1 MLTAEKSV
9 ATAKSNKEWRPP
21 GILERV
27 TCPHCWEQYAP
38 EKLLWISEH
47 SDLLGDQRL
56 GPDHQIRFLP
66 TRFSVAGEALDG
78 KGFVCHHLACPNC
91 HLAIPRSLLEME
103 PLFLSI
109 FGAPASGKSFF
120 LAAMTWELRKI
131 LPLEFQVSF
140 ADADPVMNRNL
151 NDYEDSVF
159 AGSTSKELVPL
170 ASLIRKTEEQ
180 GDLYDSV
187 SFGNQT
193 VSYPRPFL
201 FSVQPKQEHPNGAK
215 GGALSRTVC
224 LYDNAG
230 ESFQPG
236 KDSAAAPVT
245 RHMAHSRVL
254 FFVFDPT
261 QDNRFQRRMSAEGC
275 GMMTSTRT
283 MRQEPILQEAASR
296 IRRYAGLRQS
306 EKHTRPLVVILTKF
320 DAWWKLMGEQP
331 PSQPWRQARQAAF
344 GDAIQA
350 VMSALDVG
358 LIERQSQ
365 SAREVLLN
373 TTPEIVTAAEGFAR
387 EVIYVPVSAVGWNV
401 EVDSKTGQPAIRSAD
416 ADPYWVTTPFLYGL
430 SRSAPGLIPA
440 ITKR

>member
-1 MLTAEKSV
+1 MS
-9 ATAKSNKEWRPP
+9 TAKTEKDWRPR
-21 GILERV
+21 GILQRI
-27 TCPHCWEQYAP
+27 TCPHCWEQFAP

-56 GPDHQIRFLP
+56 GPDQQIRFLP
-66 TRFSVAGEALDG
+66 TRFSVSGEALDA
-78 KGFVCHHLACPNC
+78 KGFVCHQLACPQC
-91 HLAIPRSLLEME
+91 HLSIPRSLLEME

-109 FGAPASGKSFF
+109 FGAPASGKSYY
-120 LAAMTWELRKI
+120 LAAMTWELRRI
-131 LPLEFQVSF
+131 LPLQFHVSF
-140 ADADPVMNRNL
+140 SDADPVMNRSL
-151 NDYEDSVF
+151 NDYEESLF
-159 AGSTSKELVPL
+159 SGSSTDNLVPL

-180 GDLYDSV
+180 GDLYDTV
-187 SFGNQT
+187 SYGNQT

-201 FSVQPKQEHPNGAK
+201 FSAQPQPEHPNGDQGAK
-215 GGALSRTVC
+215 LSRTVC

-261 QDNRFQRRMSAEGC
+261 QDSRFQRRMTAEGC
-275 GMMTSTRT
+275 ALATSTRT

-306 EKHTRPLVVILTKF
+306 EKHSRPLVVILTKF
-320 DAWWKLMGEQP
+320 DAWYRLLGGQVADD
-331 PSQPWRQARQAAF
+331 PWRQVRQSNADGSSQF
-344 GDAIQA
+344 TI
-350 VMSALDVG
+350 SALDTN
-358 LIERQSQ
+358 LIEQQSQ
-365 SAREVLLN
+365 AARQILLT

-401 EVDSKTGQPAIRSAD
+401 EVDSRTGQPAIRPAE
-416 ADPYWVTTPFLYGL
+416 AAPYWVTTPFLYGL
-430 SRSAPGLIPA
+430 ARSAQGLIP
-440 ITKR
+440 TKSKR

>member
-1 MLTAEKSV
+1 V
-9 ATAKSNKEWRPP
+9 ATAKTKQEWRPR

-27 TCPHCWEQYAP
+27 TCPHCWEQFPP

-56 GPDHQIRFLP
+56 GPDHQTRFLP
-66 TRFSVAGEALDG
+66 TRFNVAGEALDV
-78 KGFVCHHLACPNC
+78 KGFICHQLACPNC
-91 HLAIPRSLLEME
+91 HLSIPRSLLEME

-109 FGAPASGKSFF
+109 FGAPASGKSYF

-131 LPLEFQVSF
+131 LPLEFRVSF

-151 NDYEDSVF
+151 NDYEESVF
-159 AGSTSKELVPL
+159 SGSSADELVPL

-180 GDLYDSV
+180 GDLYDTV
-187 SFGNQT
+187 SYGNQT

-201 FSVQPKQEHPNGAK
+201 FTVQPQTEHPNGERRNT
-215 GGALSRTVC
+215 LSRTVC

-245 RHMAHSRVL
+245 RHMAHSSVL

-261 QDNRFQRRMSAEGC
+261 QDSRFQRKMTDEGC
-275 GMMTSTRT
+275 GLTTAPRT
-283 MRQEPILQEAASR
+283 MRQEPILQEAAAR

-306 EKHTRPLVVILTKF
+306 EKHNRPLVVILTKF
-320 DAWWKLMGEQP
+320 DAWWRLLANDAAPNPWQEFRQP
-331 PSQPWRQARQAAF
+331 NAVDESN
-344 GDAIQA
+344 AII
-350 VMSALDVG
+350 SALHPG
-358 LIERQSQ
+358 LIEHQSQ
-365 SAREVLLN
+365 LARDLLLR

-401 EVDSKTGQPAIRSAD
+401 EVDRRTRQQAIRPVEAQ
-416 ADPYWVTTPFLYGL
+416 PYWVTVPFLYGL
-430 SRSAPGLIPA
+430 SRSAAGLIPSV
-440 ITKR
+440 TRRPDY

>member
-1 MLTAEKSV
+1 M
-9 ATAKSNKEWRPP
+9 AKTKQEWRPR

-27 TCPHCWEQYAP
+27 TCPHCWEQFAP

-56 GPDHQIRFLP
+56 GPDHQTRFLP
-66 TRFSVAGEALDG
+66 TRFNVSGEALDV
-78 KGFVCHHLACPNC
+78 KGFVCHQLACPHC
-91 HLAIPRSLLEME
+91 HLSIPRSLLEME

-109 FGAPASGKSFF
+109 FGAPASGKSYF

-131 LPLEFQVSF
+131 LPLEFRVSF

-151 NDYEDSVF
+151 NDYEESVF
-159 AGSTSKELVPL
+159 SGSSADELVPL

-180 GDLYDSV
+180 GDLYDTV
-187 SFGNQT
+187 SYGNQT

-201 FSVQPKQEHPNGAK
+201 FAVQPQPEHPNAEK
-215 GGALSRTVC
+215 RDRLARTVC

-245 RHMAHSRVL
+245 RHMAHSSVL

-261 QDNRFQRRMSAEGC
+261 QDSRFQRKMTDSGC
-275 GMMTSTRT
+275 GLATATRT
-283 MRQEPILQEAASR
+283 MRQEPILQEAAAR

-306 EKHTRPLVVILTKF
+306 DKHNRPLVVILTKF
-320 DAWWKLMGEQP
+320 DSWWRLVGDESPENPWHEVRQP
-331 PSQPWRQARQAAF
+331 NAAI
-344 GDAIQA
+344 GDGVIGVLNHAS
-350 VMSALDVG
+350 V
-358 LIERQSQ
+358 ERQSQ
-365 SAREVLLN
+365 LAREVLLR

-387 EVIYVPVSAVGWNV
+387 EVIYVPVSAVGWDV
-401 EVDSKTGQPAIRSAD
+401 EVDTRTGQPAIRPND
-416 ADPYWVTTPFLYGL
+416 AAPYWVTVPFLYGL
-430 SRSAPGLIPA
+430 SRSAPGLIPG
-440 ITKR
+440 TPKR